1 MGRIFSYFAKF
12 EAEASTQAQQ
22 AQQADKLKVDTFR
35 DAFGPKGGK
44 INGIAAMRSEEA

>member
-22 AQQADKLKVDTFR
+22 ADKLKV

-44 INGIAAMRSEEA
+44 VNGIAAMRSEEA